1 MSSKESKLK
10 NLLYDIMSDVNS
22 NRFTREEVFTRCV
35 TNKLEAV
42 RHNYNKQMTNLYK
55 YILTRSNIKTIKAI
69 NKLKKEDEDE

>member
-35 TNKLEAV
+35 TNKLEVV